1 MPLNSFRKYLLN
13 QEGEVREMLRQK
25 RAQSTLE
32 YIIIFTAVVGA
43 ILLAA
48 NTIIKPKVNSMLE
61 HVAGEAENAV
71 NHVSFQ

>member
-1 MPLNSFRKYLLN
+1 
-13 QEGEVREMLRQK
+13 MLRQK

-48 NTIIKPKVNSMLE
+48 NGIIKPRITTMITKV
-61 HVAGEAENAV
+61 GDEAVNAV
-71 NHVSFQ
+71 DHVNFK

>member
-1 MPLNSFRKYLLN
+1 
-13 QEGEVREMLRQK
+13 MLRGRK
-25 RAQSTLE
+25 AQSTLE

-61 HVAGEAENAV
+61 HVAGEAETAV
-71 NHVSFQ
+71 KHVNFQ